1 MTVIPHHTTPP
12 VFCDADY
19 ILMLNSVIE
28 YNHDSL

>member
-1 MTVIPHHTTPP
+1 MTVIPHHTTTP

-19 ILMLNSVIE
+19 IHMLNSVME